1 MLDDYE
7 ILKYLGLEI
16 RDEHLIFFDDD
27 SEEHVL
33 EFSAIKS
40 ISIEQAFAPI
50 ETKVGFWFNKL
61 FVQRKI
67 NGILVSDSD
76 QEDYRDLYE
85 LEIELTDHRVLSRKV
100 KDGDLVEIREF
111 LAEINKLI
119 TS

>member
-1 MLDDYE
+1 MLDDYD

-16 RDEHLIFFDDD
+16 RDEHIIFFDDD

-33 EFSAIKS
+33 EFSTIKS
-40 ISIEQAFAPI
+40 ISFDKAYAPV

-61 FVQRKI
+61 FAQREV
-67 NGILVSDSD
+67 NGFVVPSTEM
-76 QEDYRDLYE
+76 EDYRDIYE

-100 KDGDLVEIREF
+100 KDGDIGEIREF

-119 TS
+119 TN